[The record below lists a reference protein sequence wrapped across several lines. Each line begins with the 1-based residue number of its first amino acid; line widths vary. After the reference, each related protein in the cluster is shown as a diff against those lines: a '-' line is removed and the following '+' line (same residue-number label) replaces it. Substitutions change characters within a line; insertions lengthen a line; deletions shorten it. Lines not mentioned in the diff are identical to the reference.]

1 MENGAMSAISWEQAE
16 PVTGININFVVI
28 VNLGELEM

>member
-1 MENGAMSAISWEQAE
+1 MSAISLEQAAE

-28 VNLGELEM
+28 VNLEELEM